1 MRISC
6 GAALLRRASRGQR
19 KRKAKEKNK
28 KGGEQPREAAGRARG
43 RGRRGS
49 KPLSAAV
56 ARAITP
62 GAGRG
67 APKPANNPI
76 PPGGLLV
83 CARPREPSPRSSVA
97 GAPSARGESPP
108 FCKERRTVCFR
119 SRGHPR
125 ANRRRKESA
134 KNNAGCW
141 VWACAKNAAATQAA
155 KKCRERSSQQSVRT
169 GVCRGRRPS
178 GCVPRLGLMQC
189 VGVLGFASRTR
200 RK

>member
-56 ARAITP
+56 ARAVTP

-155 KKCRERSSQQSVRT
+155 KKMPRAQQPAKRAHRCLPRAAPERLRTSVRVNAVRW
-169 GVCRGRRPS
+169 GFGF
-178 GCVPRLGLMQC
+178 RLTD
-189 VGVLGFASRTR
+189 AA
-200 RK
+200 